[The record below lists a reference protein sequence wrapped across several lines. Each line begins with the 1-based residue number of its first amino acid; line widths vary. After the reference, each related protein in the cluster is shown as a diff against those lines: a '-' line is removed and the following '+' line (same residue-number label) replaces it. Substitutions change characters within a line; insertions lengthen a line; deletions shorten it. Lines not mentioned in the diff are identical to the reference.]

1 MLDSKNI
8 ILDLG
13 RPATSDAAGLSEARQ
28 EVAGQRPGHFA
39 HVFDNAAA
47 TLKAAKSGNDLPPID
62 AADVA
67 AKNGCGSWR

>member
-8 ILDLG
+8 ILESWQTRNIRLCW
-13 RPATSDAAGLSEARQ
+13 PSEARQ

-62 AADVA
+62 AADR
-67 AKNGCGSWR
+67 C